1 MPVFML
7 PTRADVNEPSEDIR
21 RRYYADGVT
30 ETPDNGFWHQSS
42 ADKGIQCLSMSESRL
57 FRAED
62 LIHLISVSL
71 LLRLKPWPG
80 NFSPLTKIWFYELL
94 IYFSPQWF
102 NKHSNIYFS
111 SPFGLNYSYLQ
122 SVTAGSYCNLDRSHV
137 TTWWQL
143 LDHLDFKMKN
153 SETKWPL
160 GGESLFMTH
169 LSGSIGEKIEGFNI
183 LLL

>member
-1 MPVFML
+1 ML
-7 PTRADVNEPSEDIR
+7 NVPSEDIW

-30 ETPDNGFWHQSS
+30 DTPNNGFWHQTS
-42 ADKGIQCLSMSESRL
+42 ADTRIKCPSPGRGFRL
-57 FRAED
+57 EAPLGALCGLRH
-62 LIHLISVSL
+62 HLISVSL
-71 LLRLKPWPG
+71 LFRLKPRPG
-80 NFSPLTKIWFYELL
+80 NFSLLTKIWFYELL
-94 IYFSPQWF
+94 IYVSPQWF

-143 LDHLDFKMKN
+143 LDHLNFKMKN

-169 LSGSIGEKIEGFNI
+169 LSWSIGEKIEGFNI

>member
-1 MPVFML
+1 MSFKFIQILTAARLQYTPRDKAPTSGYRFNITVKGLAWFSTFMMIITGFMPVFML

-30 ETPDNGFWHQSS
+30 DTPDNGFWHQGS

-102 NKHSNIYFS
+102 NKHSNI
-111 SPFGLNYSYLQ
+111 
-122 SVTAGSYCNLDRSHV
+122 
-137 TTWWQL
+137 
-143 LDHLDFKMKN
+143 
-153 SETKWPL
+153 
-160 GGESLFMTH
+160 
-169 LSGSIGEKIEGFNI
+169 
-183 LLL
+183 

>member
-1 MPVFML
+1 ML
-7 PTRADVNEPSEDIR
+7 NEPSEDIR

-30 ETPDNGFWHQSS
+30 DTPDNGFWHQSS